1 MERNA
6 MRGSRTDRTINLVY
20 KRFGDF
26 RLSERDFRLSEPG
39 ALAEVSQ

>member
-1 MERNA
+1 MERTA
-6 MRGSRTDRTINLVY
+6 MQGSRTDRTINLVF

-26 RLSERDFRLSEPG
+26 RFSERDFPLSEPG